1 MGFIKAAK
9 ADKMSDHA
17 RRAAAEGRSIFIA
30 QFRGAVS
37 HSPVL
42 SRPIADIAEMI
53 EAVEREG
60 WHLDQFTSV
69 PWKDNMTITGLF
81 RRAVPQVAMTSARWP
96 APWSAKPRT
105 APPPSPP
112 TGSNS
117 ALLPCLSWMPS
128 RHWTG
133 YGPYAAAVT
142 RSLQRRS
149 IGSGPRH
156 WTT

>member
-81 RRAVPQVAMTSARWP
+81 RRAVPQVAMTSAQQQMATPP
-96 APWSAKPRT
+96 AMPQQPSGAVGAATWGV
-105 APPPSPP
+105 PP
-112 TGSNS
+112 
-117 ALLPCLSWMPS
+117 
-128 RHWTG
+128 
-133 YGPYAAAVT
+133 
-142 RSLQRRS
+142 QQ
-149 IGSGPRH
+149 
-156 WTT
+156 